1 MITFSK
7 IRWMN
12 FLSTGNVFTEI
23 DLQRSHTTLISGPNG
38 AGKST
43 LLDALT
49 FVLYGKPFRKI
60 NKPQLISSINQKNM
74 LVEVDFTIGSYDY
87 MIRRGMKP
95 NVFEI
100 FRDGILLNQDAASRD
115 YQQYLEENILKI
127 NFKAFTQIVILGS
140 ATYVPFMQLPAQQ
153 RREVIED
160 LLDIQ
165 VFSTMNLLLKE
176 RIATNKEDLSGKKYS
191 LDLLKSKIEA
201 AEKHNES
208 IRRIRETEVSKIQE
222 RVAIILTEIETENGT
237 IDGIQIEIEAL
248 LASIADKAAV
258 DKKFDKIKGLRFELA
273 AKRKALTTTLNFY
286 VNHDECPTC
295 KQGIE
300 HKDEAIT
307 ENQGAIDELD
317 SAIKQLLEK
326 MAEVEARQGEIALIE
341 QELQLKNN
349 LIGETRA
356 SIRLKM
362 NQLGTFRKDLEA
374 AEKEVKEID
383 RSDIEALAQELVAE
397 SKHHEQLIGDREV
410 LGIVGAMLKDGG
422 IKTRIIRQY
431 VPVMNKLINKYL
443 AAFDLFVD
451 FQLDENFNEV
461 IKSRFRDTFS
471 YASFSE
477 GEKLRIN
484 LAILLTWRA
493 VSKMRNSIATNL
505 LIMDEVIDGAADA
518 SGVDSLIDVLHN
530 LTTNDN
536 IFVISHRGDQFGDKF
551 AAHLKFEKVKN
562 FSEMA
567 A

>member
-1 MITFSK
+1 MIVFESLRYK
-7 IRWMN
+7 NI
-12 FLSTGNVFTEI
+12 LSTGNVFTEI

-60 NKPQLISSINQKNM
+60 NKPQLISSINQKEM
-74 LVEVDFTIGSYDY
+74 LVEVDFTIGSYSY

-176 RIATNKEDLSGKKYS
+176 RIATNKEDLSDKKYS
-191 LDLLKSKIEA
+191 IDLLKSKIES

-222 RVAIILTEIETENGT
+222 RVATILTEIEIENVT
-237 IDGIQIEIEAL
+237 INDIQAEIEAL

-273 AKRKALTTTLNFY
+273 AKRKTLTTTLNFY

-326 MAEVEARQGEIALIE
+326 MAEVETRQGEIALVE
-341 QELQLKNN
+341 HDLQLKNN

-383 RSDIEALAQELVAE
+383 RSDIDALVQELATE

-562 FSEMA
+562 FSELA